1 MEGAESEGDGADGA
15 DQGADQAAE
24 DWCDE
29 LDKLWPPS
37 DTDVE
42 DEEVSVKKR
51 KLAHA

>member
-1 MEGAESEGDGADGA
+1 MEGAESEDDGAD
-15 DQGADQAAE
+15 GADQAAE